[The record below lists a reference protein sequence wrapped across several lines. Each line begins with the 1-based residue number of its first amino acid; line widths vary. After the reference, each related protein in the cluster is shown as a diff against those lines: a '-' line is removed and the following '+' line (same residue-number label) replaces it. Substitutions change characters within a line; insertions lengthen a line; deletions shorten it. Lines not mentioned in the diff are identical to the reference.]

1 MIVTGPSRS
10 TEVYGEVPTG
20 AIDGVNATFVTS
32 FAFRSNSERLFL
44 NGVRQK
50 RINDYTVVP
59 PTTVVFV
66 FAPRTNDHVL
76 VDYLR

>member
-10 TEVYGEVPTG
+10 TEVYGEVPSG
-20 AIDGVNATFVTS
+20 FVNGVNATFLTAFS
-32 FAFRSNSERLFL
+32 FRSNSERLYL

-50 RINDYTVVP
+50 RINDYTVIP
-59 PTTVVFV
+59 PATLVFV
-66 FAPRTNDHVL
+66 LAPRTNDHVL